1 MTLRAQLLD
10 STLALLDQL
19 PGVRDGNV
27 DAVHDARVATRRM
40 RALLPI
46 LSACYPHTD
55 LKSTARTVKKAGRAL
70 GRVRDLDV
78 AIELIGELERTSPAV
93 AERAAEVRRSIAA
106 KQLTARRRL
115 VKEFDGLPLG
125 ALKSVAAHLPRARW
139 AVSRVGMRECDGP
152 VRDALREQAAALRQA
167 VEHGSGV
174 YFPKRAH
181 SVRIDAKKLR
191 YVLEMADDPDT
202 IAPDGLK
209 ILKKSQEILGRL
221 HDREVLRQ
229 RFARLAVNDEDD
241 ASLEAA
247 LAEIDGECQQLF
259 ASYVTRRAAL
269 LEVCDSVERFAA
281 STHVRF
287 IRPVALLRVAS
298 MALPV
303 AAVLAVRAGAGRAI
317 LARIER

>member
-1 MTLRAQLLD
+1 MRPEKIGNCKQQGMTLRAQLLD

-46 LSACYPHTD
+46 LSVCYPHID

-125 ALKSVAAHLPRARW
+125 ALKSVAAHLPAGPAGPFRAR
-139 AVSRVGMRECDGP
+139 ACGNATVRSATRCASRR
-152 VRDALREQAAALRQA
+152 R
-167 VEHGSGV
+167 HSGRRSSTAPGCT
-174 YFPKRAH
+174 FRSGRTPSASTRRSSATC
-181 SVRIDAKKLR
+181 SRWRTIRTA
-191 YVLEMADDPDT
+191 

-221 HDREVLRQ
+221 HDREVLRE

-241 ASLEAA
+241 ASSRRHWPRLT
-247 LAEIDGECQQLF
+247 GN
-259 ASYVTRRAAL
+259 ASSFSPPT
-269 LEVCDSVERFAA
+269 
-281 STHVRF
+281 
-287 IRPVALLRVAS
+287 
-298 MALPV
+298 
-303 AAVLAVRAGAGRAI
+303 
-317 LARIER
+317 